1 MRLGRFL
8 AVAAAVLLLAP
19 AVAVAQSSIAG
30 TVTDDT
36 GGVLPGVTVEAS
48 SDVLIE
54 GSRVVFTD
62 GTGNYNII
70 DLRPG
75 IYSVVFT
82 LPGFGTQVRD
92 ELILGADVALPID
105 VQMSVGSVEETIT
118 VSGETPVV
126 DVQQVQRIEVMTRE
140 TQEAIPTG
148 RSMWS
153 YALLIPG
160 VKVHKPDVGGTAG
173 VQQSEMMGRGLDASN
188 TTIEVDGMMINTMI
202 SDGRYQAYLNPML
215 AAETSYTT
223 SGQGA
228 ETQTGGLR
236 INMIPNEGGN
246 QFSGNWFTGFT
257 PGNWQSDNLSPLAQ
271 AQGIQQATGV
281 GLIYDN
287 NGAIGG
293 PVFRDRLW
301 FFSTGRWNGVNNEI
315 TNSVNPDYTQGLDN
329 NTIHSA
335 NVRLT
340 WQMTQQHKISAMFD
354 KVRKRRFSNH
364 GPSTDLNTAA
374 SSWTSPH
381 YDTGTAKWTG
391 TLSNR
396 MLAEFGFSLIYEDW
410 DPGYYR
416 YREDGNLIFQ
426 PKPDAASLATCYET
440 PCFPDVGSARH
451 MSQLSPAMGG
461 DPWYSQVPVWDNR
474 KDILYSAK
482 GGGEN
487 NNYTHRW
494 AYQSALSYVTGS
506 HSFKFGMNITNGH
519 NRHASNSNGN
529 LHLYYDDGIHPLA
542 DDLNSPAYIQ
552 SQPMIYGVPWFT
564 CEHPKAVANQEAG
577 TTQGNC
583 GLMGAADRV
592 TVYNHPSNRAYK
604 LDYNGGFYAQDSWT
618 IDRLT
623 LNYGMRVDFAA
634 ISVPETPKGSG
645 RFVPA
650 QVQPGRMRSELP
662 SFGPDFSPR
671 LSVAYDVFGDARTAL
686 KFGWNKYVRD
696 VGGNL
701 ANRYSY
707 GFSTSDGRDWWDCHM
722 NAAGDACSGMNP
734 YGSNLDGVAQ
744 NWEIGQRTSDTFG
757 SISDPTRIP
766 DITAREYNRI
776 WTVGIQQEVF
786 PGISLSGEYRQRT
799 YHNTWWDDNPNWEFS
814 HFGADAMGNPL
825 PEYAGIRHFQV
836 ARPYPMV
843 GHFTAFSVEPSVRT
857 SNIGFTDRTRGP
869 GFTNVYRGFE
879 LSIQGRLPG
888 GGTLFGGWS
897 MEDTGR
903 TSIYGY
909 DTNSGAGSR
918 YGGEVN
924 ACSDIIERGDEPHQ
938 LRFCDAGSY
947 PRPFRNEFKLSG
959 TQPFTMPLL
968 GDMQMGFSLQ
978 AYPGGLG
985 DWGGLQEGFSIS
997 RTSSN
1002 HKYNSYSQELFGQ
1015 TRHDGTPHCV
1025 APCVL
1030 GQRIVPDNFPT
1041 VERSTGGAWYPMVP
1055 LSSVKFLPY
1064 WTQLDVNLQKVF
1076 NIGSWRYDTRFS
1088 FYNVLNNGP
1097 VIEHTGSRNASGST
1111 GADYQALS
1119 AWERGNRMLEGRVIQ
1134 FAVTMRF

>member
-19 AVAVAQSSIAG
+19 AAAVAQSSIAG
-30 TVTDDT
+30 SVTDDT

-75 IYSVVFT
+75 EYTVVFT
-82 LPGFGTQVRD
+82 LPGFGTLVRD
-92 ELILGADVALPID
+92 QLILGADVTMPLDA
-105 VQMSVGSVEETIT
+105 VMSVGSVEETIT

-257 PGNWQSDNLSPLAQ
+257 PGNWQADNLGSLAQ

-281 GLIYDN
+281 DLIYDN

-301 FFSTGRWNGVNNEI
+301 FFSTGRWNGVNNQI

-354 KVRKRRFSNH
+354 KVRKRRFSQH
-364 GPSTDLNTAA
+364 SPGTDLNTAS

-396 MLAEFGFSLIYEDW
+396 MLAEFGFSIIYEDW

-416 YREDGNLIFQ
+416 YREDGQLIFQ
-426 PKPDAASLATCYET
+426 EKPDASALATCFST
-440 PCFPDVGSARH
+440 PCFPEVGSSAH
-451 MSQLSPAMGG
+451 MAQMPVSMGG
-461 DPWYSQVPVWDNR
+461 DPWYSQVAVLDGR
-474 KDILYSAK
+474 LGMLYGARDA
-482 GGGEN
+482 GEN

-519 NRHASNSNGN
+519 NRHTRNSNGN
-529 LHLYYDDGIHPLA
+529 LSLRYDDGANPRGRLITDSPLPLA
-542 DDLNSPAYIQ
+542 
-552 SQPMIYGVPWFT
+552 VPWFN
-564 CEHPKAVANQEAG
+564 CDHPQALANLDAG
-577 TTQGNC
+577 TPC
-583 GLMGAADRV
+583 GLLGTPDNVRIQ
-592 TVYNHPSNRAYK
+592 NFPSFESYK
-604 LDYNGGFYAQDSWT
+604 LDYNGGFYGQDSWT

-634 ISVPETPKGSG
+634 VSIPEVPKGLG

-650 QVQPGRMRSELP
+650 QLQPGRERNTLP
-662 SFGPDFSPR
+662 SFGPDVSPR

-701 ANRYSY
+701 SRRYSY
-707 GFSTSDGRDWWDCHM
+707 GASVYDTRDWYDCEM
-722 NAAGDACSGMNP
+722 NAAGDACSGLNR
-734 YGSNLDGVAQ
+734 YGTNYDGVAQ
-744 NWEIGQRTSDTFG
+744 NWEIGAIQSATFG
-757 SISDPTRIP
+757 SITDPNFTP
-766 DITAREYNRI
+766 DLNNFAREYNRI
-776 WTVGIQQEVF
+776 WTVGLQQEVF

-799 YHNTWWDDNPNWEFS
+799 YHNTWETDNPNWTFADY
-814 HFGADAMGNPL
+814 GADANGNPL
-825 PEYAGIRHFQV
+825 PQYAGINHFQV

-843 GHFTAFSVEPSVRT
+843 GSFTAFSIDPAVRT
-857 SNIGFTDRTRGP
+857 NTIGRTDRSRGP
-869 GFTNVYRGFE
+869 GYANVYRGFE

-897 MEDTGR
+897 VEDTGR
-903 TSIYGY
+903 TTIYGY
-909 DTNSGAGSR
+909 DTNGGAGSR

-924 ACSDIIERGDEPHQ
+924 GCSDILERGDDPTQ
-938 LRFCDAGSY
+938 LRFCDAGAY
-947 PRPFRNEFKLSG
+947 PRPYRHEFKLSG
-959 TQPFTMPLL
+959 TQPFSMPGV
-968 GDMQMGFSLQ
+968 GDLQAGFSLQ

-985 DWGGLQEGFSIS
+985 DWGGLQEGLYVH

-1002 HKYNSYSQELFGQ
+1002 NHYRTYTPEMF
-1015 TRHDGTPHCV
+1015 DPMGTGTCM
-1025 APCVL
+1025 APCML
-1030 GQRIVPDNFPT
+1030 GQNIIPDGITNI
-1041 VERSTGGAWYPMVP
+1041 ERSTGGAWYPMVP

-1064 WTQLDVNLQKVF
+1064 WTQLDVNVQKVF
-1076 NIGSWRYDTRFS
+1076 NIGSWRYDARFS
-1088 FYNVLNNGP
+1088 FYNVLNNG
-1097 VIEHTGSRNASGST
+1097 VVLEHTGSRNARGST
-1111 GADYQALS
+1111 GATYQALS
-1119 AWERGNRMLEGRVIQ
+1119 SWERGNRMLEGRVVQ
-1134 FAVTMRF
+1134 FAVTARF

>member
-1 MRLGRFL
+1 MTLGRFL
-8 AVAAAVLLLAP
+8 AVAAALLLLAP

-30 TVTDDT
+30 VVTDDT

-62 GTGNYNII
+62 GTGSYNII

-75 IYSVVFT
+75 EYTVVFT
-82 LPGFGTQVRD
+82 LPGFGTLVRD
-92 ELILGADVALPID
+92 QLILGADVTLPID
-105 VQMSVGSVEETIT
+105 AVMSVGSVEETIT

-257 PGNWQSDNLSPLAQ
+257 PGNWQADNLNPAAQ

-340 WQMTQQHKISAMFD
+340 WQVTQQHKFSAMFD
-354 KVRKRRFSNH
+354 KVRKRRFSQHNP
-364 GPSTDLNTAA
+364 GEDLNTAA

-396 MLAEFGFSLIYEDW
+396 MLAEFGFSIIYEDW

-416 YREDGNLIFQ
+416 YRDDGQLIFQ
-426 PKPDAASLATCYET
+426 DKPDASALATCFST
-440 PCFPDVGSARH
+440 PCFPEVGSAVH
-451 MSQLSPAMGG
+451 MAQMPVSMGG
-461 DPWYSQVPVWDNR
+461 DPWYSQVAVNDGR
-474 KDILYSAK
+474 LGMLYGARND
-482 GGGEN
+482 GEN

-506 HSFKFGMNITNGH
+506 HSFKFGMNFTNGH
-519 NRHASNSNGN
+519 NRHTRNSNGN
-529 LHLYYDDGIHPLA
+529 LSLYYDDGANPRGRLITDSPLP
-542 DDLNSPAYIQ
+542 L
-552 SQPMIYGVPWFT
+552 GVPWFN
-564 CEHPKAVANQEAG
+564 CDHPQALANKDAG
-577 TTQGNC
+577 TPC
-583 GLMGAADRV
+583 GLIGTPDNVRIQ
-592 TVYNHPSNRAYK
+592 NFPSFESYK
-604 LDYNGGFYAQDSWT
+604 LDYNGGVYAQDSWT

-634 ISVPETPKGSG
+634 ISIPEAPKGQG

-650 QVQPGRMRSELP
+650 QLQPGRDRSTLP

-671 LSVAYDVFGDARTAL
+671 LSIAYDLFGDARTAL

-701 ANRYSY
+701 SRRYSY
-707 GFSTSDGRDWWDCHM
+707 GASVYETRDWYDCEM
-722 NAAGDACSGMNP
+722 NAAGDACSGMNR
-734 YGSNLDGVAQ
+734 YGSNFDGVAQ
-744 NWEIGQRTSDTFG
+744 NWEIGAIQSATFG
-757 SISDPTRIP
+757 SITDPNFTP
-766 DITAREYNRI
+766 NLDNFAREYNRI
-776 WTVGIQQEVF
+776 WTAGIQQEII
-786 PGISLSGEYRQRT
+786 PGISVSAEYRQRS
-799 YHNTWWDDNPNWEFS
+799 YHNTWETDNPNWTFADY
-814 HFGADAMGNPL
+814 GADAMGNPL
-825 PEYAGIRHFQV
+825 PQYAGINHFQV

-843 GHFTAFSVEPSVRT
+843 GTFTAFSIDPAVRT
-857 SNIGFTDRTRGP
+857 NTVGRTDRSMGP
-869 GFTNVYRGFE
+869 GYTNVYRGFE
-879 LSIQGRLPG
+879 LSLQGRLPG

-909 DTNSGAGSR
+909 DTNGGAGSR

-924 ACSDIIERGDEPHQ
+924 ACSDILERGDDPTQ
-938 LRFCDAGSY
+938 LRFCDASAY

-959 TQPFTMPLL
+959 TQPFSMPGI
-968 GDMQMGFSLQ
+968 GDLQAGFSLQ

-985 DWGGLQEGFSIS
+985 DWGGLQEGLYVH

-1002 HKYNSYSQELFGQ
+1002 DTYRTYSPELYGQ
-1015 TRHDGTPHCV
+1015 PGHCV

-1030 GQRIVPDNFPT
+1030 GQDIIPAGLGNI
-1041 VERSTGGAWYPMVP
+1041 ERSTGGAWYPMVP

-1064 WTQLDVNLQKVF
+1064 WTQLDVNVQKVF
-1076 NIGSWRYDTRFS
+1076 NIGSWRYDARFS
-1088 FYNVLNNGP
+1088 FYNVLNNG
-1097 VIEHTGSRNASGST
+1097 VVLEHTGSRNSRGST
-1111 GADYQALS
+1111 GATYQALS
-1119 AWERGNRMLEGRVIQ
+1119 SWERGNRMLEGRVIQ
-1134 FAVTMRF
+1134 FAVTARF